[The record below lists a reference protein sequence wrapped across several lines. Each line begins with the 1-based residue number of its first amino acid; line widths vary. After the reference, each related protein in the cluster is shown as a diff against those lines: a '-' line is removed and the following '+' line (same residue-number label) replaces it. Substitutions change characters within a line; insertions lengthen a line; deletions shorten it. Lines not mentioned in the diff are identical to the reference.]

1 MRTSFLSEILPEGI
15 RLLRV
20 REPCRRHPVR
30 VCRKGEE
37 GEVHDPAGNNVT
49 HPSFKKNKRITR
61 LRAYLSIMDD
71 ELPCNAFPAFPT
83 N

>member
-1 MRTSFLSEILPEGI
+1 MPAAPGACVSKG
-15 RLLRV
+15 
-20 REPCRRHPVR
+20 
-30 VCRKGEE
+30 GEE